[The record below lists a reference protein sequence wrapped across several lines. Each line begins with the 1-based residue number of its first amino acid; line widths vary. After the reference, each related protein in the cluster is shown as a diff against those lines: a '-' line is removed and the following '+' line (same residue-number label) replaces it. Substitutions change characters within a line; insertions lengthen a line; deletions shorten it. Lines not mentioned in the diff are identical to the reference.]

1 MKKISTTSK
10 GYLFISKSLSLNRL
24 KELYDSS
31 INIEDYD
38 IAELV
43 NYFIENNLY
52 DKLDDNFKPN
62 DLKSVFNEINVQS
75 LIDTLKY
82 EVDESILLNK
92 DDDKKLKE
100 KVDNLKNFVDDYN
113 SSLPGLLEK
122 IGKIRDKKKEET
134 KKNIKNN
141 KYSADLID
149 NKRLRLLYDKYYQYE
164 VNKLW

>member
-1 MKKISTTSK
+1 
-10 GYLFISKSLSLNRL
+10 
-24 KELYDSS
+24 
-31 INIEDYD
+31 
-38 IAELV
+38 
-43 NYFIENNLY
+43 
-52 DKLDDNFKPN
+52 
-62 DLKSVFNEINVQS
+62 
-75 LIDTLKY
+75 
-82 EVDESILLNK
+82 LNK

-149 NKRLRLLYDKYYQYE
+149 NKQFEKIIKFK
-164 VNKLW
+164 NN